1 MKLNSLIL
9 GATLLT
15 SPSLFAAN
23 WSTTQLHV
31 NHGNY
36 KNPFSQQKA
45 SGTIYSL
52 QHASAHN
59 YGDNFFFVDY
69 TKDDVADGYQDG
81 DYYAEWYSSFSLT
94 KMTEREFKFGS
105 VVDVSMVMGV
115 NVAGD
120 AKVRKY
126 LPGVKLHWN
135 APGFNFLSTSFTAYI
150 DDSSGL
156 AAQGAPSETN
166 SWMFDMA
173 WSYPF
178 SIGDQRFM
186 LTGHVEYIDGRS
198 NELGNDVKG
207 WWLAQPILAW
217 DLGHALGNSANTLML
232 GIEWQYWR
240 HKLGTNTIESAP
252 QLHLEWTF

>member
-1 MKLNSLIL
+1 MKRQSLVFAAL
-9 GATLLT
+9 TLVSQPLC
-15 SPSLFAAN
+15 AAN
-23 WSTTQLHV
+23 WSTTQFHL

-45 SGTIYSL
+45 SGYIYSL
-52 QHASAHN
+52 QHASAYN

-69 TKDDVADGYQDG
+69 TKDDRSDGYQDG
-81 DYYAEWYSSFSLT
+81 DYYAEWYSSVSLGKVT
-94 KMTEREFKFGS
+94 GREFKFGAIA
-105 VVDVSMVMGV
+105 DVSMVMGL

-120 AKVRKY
+120 AKVVKY

-135 APGFNFLSTSFTAYI
+135 VPGFNFLSTSFTAYI

-156 AAQGAPSETN
+156 TAQGAPSESN

-173 WSYPF
+173 WGYPF

-217 DLGHALGNSANTLML
+217 DLGHALGNAANTLML

-240 HKLGTNTIESAP
+240 HKLGTGTIESAP